1 MRRYQDTGRIWL
13 AASLLCFALACGK
26 DPLPEVQPEEPVEV
40 SFTVGTDDAAAT
52 RASSGKNGTVGKGE
66 SIDKLIYAV
75 YDSQGNLLEKF
86 GAAEADRENG
96 IGVGQSVVKKG
107 DDDDSFSLK
116 LTLVRGQ
123 EYKVVFWAQN
133 SASKVFDTMEGLDR
147 VRILYD
153 GAVNN
158 DDENRDAFCKA
169 EIFTATESGTRNVTL
184 RRPFAQINLGMEA
197 KEYDDLLNKW
207 GWTDDASTPLTV
219 ELSVGPVAKEFN
231 VVDNSVD
238 GSADNTREA
247 VFAAAAPLAE
257 SLFVHVSKKPQ
268 TDDPAD
274 APAEDEETEY
284 KWLSMCYILV
294 ADATEGASTYS
305 SELSSL
311 SYTLRCGEE
320 FKTLVFLPGEED
332 FKVPV
337 QRNWSTNLLVSMQD
351 VLRIC
356 GEAVNDESI

>member
-40 SFTVGTDDAAAT
+40 SFTVGTDDDAAT
-52 RASSGKNGTVGKGE
+52 RASSDGTVGKGT

-107 DDDDSFSLK
+107 NDGSFSLN

-197 KEYDDLLNKW
+197 KEYEDLLDTW
-207 GWTDDASTPLTV
+207 GWTDDVSIPLTV

-231 VVDNSVD
+231 VVDNSVN

-257 SLFVHVSKKPQ
+257 SLSVHVSKKPQ
-268 TDDPAD
+268 TDAPTD
-274 APAEDEETEY
+274 APAGDEETKY

-311 SYTLRCGEE
+311 SYTLRCGDES
-320 FKTLVFLPGEED
+320 KTLVFLPGKEG
-332 FKVPV
+332 FTVPV

-356 GEAVNDESI
+356 GEAVNNESI

>member
-26 DPLPEVQPEEPVEV
+26 APLPEVQPEEPVEV
-40 SFTVGTDDAAAT
+40 SFTVGTDDDAAT
-52 RASSGKNGTVGKGE
+52 RASSGENGTVGKGK

-107 DDDDSFSLK
+107 DDGSFSLN

-169 EIFTATESGTRNVTL
+169 EIFTATESGTRKVTL

-197 KEYDDLLNKW
+197 EEYEKLLNSW
-207 GWTDDASTPLTV
+207 GWTDEASTPLTV

-231 VVDNSVD
+231 VVDNSVN
-238 GSADNTREA
+238 GSEDNTREA
-247 VFAAAAPLAE
+247 VFAAAVPLEE

-268 TDDPAD
+268 TD
-274 APAEDEETEY
+274 APAADEETEY

-311 SYTLRCGEE
+311 SYTLRCGDE
-320 FKTLVFLPGEED
+320 FKKLVFLPGKKEG
-332 FKVPV
+332 FTVPV

-351 VLRIC
+351 VLDIC
-356 GEAVNDESI
+356 GEGEEVNNESI